1 MGTAMEQELAMALRE
16 RAVSALE
23 TSTTMLK
30 VAQSLSQQ
38 GNESEAARLRAE
50 ARYKRNES
58 ILLMDQARGVEQRS
72 SNILHFPSRKITAAS
87 EEESQPSKTRASRNL
102 RTG

>member
-1 MGTAMEQELAMALRE
+1 MEQELATALRE

-23 TSTTMLK
+23 TSTMMLE
-30 VAQSLSQQ
+30 VAQSLLKQ

-58 ILLMDQARGVEQRS
+58 ILLMDQARAVEQRS
-72 SNILHFPSRKITAAS
+72 SNILHFPSRKTTAAS
-87 EEESQPSKTRASRNL
+87 GKASRQL

>member
-1 MGTAMEQELAMALRE
+1 MLQDLAMALRE

-23 TSTTMLK
+23 TSTTMLE
-30 VAQSLSQQ
+30 VAQSLFKQ
-38 GNESEAARLRAE
+38 GNETEADRLRNE

-58 ILLMDQARGVEQRS
+58 VLLMDQARAVEQRS
-72 SNILHFPSRKITAAS
+72 SNILHFQSRETTAAS
-87 EEESQPSKTRASRNL
+87 EGRNRPLKTQTSRHL

>member
-1 MGTAMEQELAMALRE
+1 MAMEQELAMALRE

-58 ILLMDQARGVEQRS
+58 ILLMDQAWAVEQRF
-72 SNILHFPSRKITAAS
+72 SNILHFPSRKTTAAS
-87 EEESQPSKTRASRNL
+87 EKASRQL